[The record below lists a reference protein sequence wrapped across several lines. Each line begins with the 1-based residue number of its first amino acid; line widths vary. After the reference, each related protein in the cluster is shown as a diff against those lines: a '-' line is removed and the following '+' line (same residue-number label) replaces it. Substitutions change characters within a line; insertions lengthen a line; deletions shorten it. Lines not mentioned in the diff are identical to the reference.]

1 MLKSTLPAPEILKDI
16 LGQKITILYSSETGF
31 SLSAPGIDSFE
42 NDAFNFVDEFEKY
55 LKVEKN
61 GCKKLNFQKNRKKL
75 KVQYKTEILN
85 STDINQKQYKNSCC
99 FTISGKLSVCK
110 ENGQLYIEIEDL
122 KYAEKY
128 EIDLI
133 WEVGN
138 SRYDKTY
145 EYDQKTPFPEISLI
159 TIPVLGK
166 LYLAVRAIHQNKE
179 LSSDWSEGNYLTDV
193 TAAQLIQWA
202 WNADLCLRDC
212 FLMLKQH
219 GVDLSKDTTMLSV
232 TKVYG
237 QPDSKY
243 TIAKRHC
250 NAGDDIE
257 QCYAHLNRA
266 YPNLSTLELIQCL
279 WKAGY
284 HDDQIRLTIYKHR
297 HMIREK
303 EINEIFL
310 FLFHEEKGTF
320 MTMNEKLSF
329 LINMRQTKGLS
340 SEQWQAEIAEIYANY
355 DPIELAKTLKDVL
368 NFDAKEIADSLKN
381 IDVQYKAITVGGI
394 LLHDEIYPDT
404 SRENMTATLEETF
417 SDENIEKAIQILY
430 PTTIRV
436 LASIP
441 WNDTGIT
448 IEQDEYVEIE
458 YLSGRWSV
466 NPQWGTCNADGNRSY
481 IAKPGYLLPGGSE
494 GCLVA
499 KIESSSNTI
508 RKIGLKFSLPKVE
521 GRLYLG
527 ANDDINALYGVGYK
541 DNAGEIQVVVKKKL
555 R

>member
-1 MLKSTLPAPEILKDI
+1 
-16 LGQKITILYSSETGF
+16 
-31 SLSAPGIDSFE
+31 
-42 NDAFNFVDEFEKY
+42 
-55 LKVEKN
+55 
-61 GCKKLNFQKNRKKL
+61 
-75 KVQYKTEILN
+75 
-85 STDINQKQYKNSCC
+85 
-99 FTISGKLSVCK
+99 
-110 ENGQLYIEIEDL
+110 
-122 KYAEKY
+122 
-128 EIDLI
+128 
-133 WEVGN
+133 
-138 SRYDKTY
+138 
-145 EYDQKTPFPEISLI
+145 
-159 TIPVLGK
+159 
-166 LYLAVRAIHQNKE
+166 
-179 LSSDWSEGNYLTDV
+179 
-193 TAAQLIQWA
+193 
-202 WNADLCLRDC
+202 
-212 FLMLKQH
+212 
-219 GVDLSKDTTMLSV
+219 
-232 TKVYG
+232 
-237 QPDSKY
+237 
-243 TIAKRHC
+243 
-250 NAGDDIE
+250 
-257 QCYAHLNRA
+257 
-266 YPNLSTLELIQCL
+266 
-279 WKAGY
+279 
-284 HDDQIRLTIYKHR
+284 
-297 HMIREK
+297 MIREK

-310 FLFHEEKGTF
+310 FLFHEEKGAF

-481 IAKPGYLLPGGSE
+481 IAKPGYLLPRGSE